1 MDCEERIRELEA
13 EIKRLRGATSQ
24 WNVIQKMLQESNRKL
39 RETEEKLK
47 EALIKAE
54 AGTRAKSVFLANMS
68 HEIRTPLNGIIGMA
82 DILRQTNLSEEQ
94 REYLNIIINSSDN
107 LLQIIND
114 ILDFS
119 KIEAGKMEL
128 ESIKISIDDIV
139 ANVANLLLTKA
150 VAKNI
155 ELVTY
160 VDATIPKY
168 LRGDP
173 VRIQQVIL
181 NLANNALKFTEK
193 GEVYIGVEAGKTS
206 GNQVEI
212 KVEVRDTGIGIS
224 EKNQKKLFKSF
235 SQTDSSTTRKYGG
248 TGLGLAISKKLVEQ
262 MGGSISVK
270 SKEGQGTSFF
280 FNIIAGICEEQP
292 ESFENNN
299 THKQRILAVDDNK
312 TNVKILRK
320 YLEFA
325 KYDSLV
331 IDKPEEVIPALQKAA
346 GEQRPFSIVLLD
358 YQMPVMDGVDVARKI
373 RSTSDFKN
381 VKLILLSSLAVREIN
396 QEGIRNIFN
405 ATLTKPVKFKA
416 LLDTIEDV
424 SGLKQ
429 NEKTGDNTKENKI
442 YDIRVLIVD
451 DNKINLK
458 VAEAIMS
465 KFVRNIDL
473 AENGKQ
479 AVEMESQNHYDL
491 IFMDMVMPVLDGIAA
506 TKKIRET
513 GDNVTIIAMT
523 ANAMQDDINLCLD
536 SGMNG
541 FIAKPYRIQEI
552 KQVIEEYGEKSGVD

>member
-1 MDCEERIRELEA
+1 MDCEKRIRELEA

-128 ESIKISIDDIV
+128 ESIKINIDDIV

-160 VDATIPKY
+160 VDAAIPKY

-193 GEVYIGVEAGKTS
+193 GEVYIGVEAGKIS
-206 GNQVEI
+206 GNQLEI

-224 EKNQKKLFKSF
+224 EENQKKLFKSF

-262 MGGSISVK
+262 MGGSIGVK
-270 SKEGQGTSFF
+270 SKEGQGTTFF
-280 FNIIAGICEEQP
+280 FNIIAGICDEQP
-292 ESFENNN
+292 ESIENNN

-442 YDIRVLIVD
+442 YDISVLIVD

-479 AVEMESQNHYDL
+479 AAEMESQNHYDL